1 MSNLQSNEKH
11 LADKLRQAP
20 VPDVDRSWE
29 QMRELLDREMPEA
42 VAGGWAGNK
51 RWWWMGITA
60 ALIMGALWLT
70 QQLNERDQ
78 KTVAVEQPA
87 DTQAA
92 ADTKN
97 NEETAG
103 NTSRQSSDKS
113 SADNSINTT
122 NPTNTNNS
130 PAQNS
135 VAAPL
140 AASENTAVEINEARG
155 TTSTVKKSG
164 TSVALDQS
172 SENKTTNQ
180 PAAAQRSFE
189 RNNKNGNKKAGA
201 QEMLVSSRTSQVWK
215 QQPDQAAYGTTNK
228 TDRTKNRALA
238 KNINT
243 GVIGGSDA
251 ALNESSEEFGS
262 TREAFIAGVEQSGNK
277 FSPSDEFDNINV
289 SASDAI
295 AVSGKTDKA
304 YLKQL
309 RKKMIKED
317 NRRMSKAGM
326 RGNFGDDGREIT
338 FAAGITLPQSF
349 ALGQQQSSPY
359 SVSGKTSRF
368 MDYLPAPFF
377 QYHVN
382 NKLFLQTE
390 FHFQSP
396 QYTNR
401 LLLASSST
409 EPATNVRLEKN
420 VYLEK
425 LYYFNI
431 PFNVYYTPAKNFSVG
446 SGLQYSSLLSGV
458 ASFEEKRVEGQTTS
472 GYQSVTRRFKDD
484 SVAAKFA
491 PSEWRYQFDANYYFK
506 RFTLGLRYNQALRD
520 FVSLP
525 AAPGLPATQ
534 DRNKSFLLYLR
545 FNIWEERKKE

>member
-42 VAGGWAGNK
+42 AAAGWAGNK

-60 ALIMGALWLT
+60 ALIMAALWLT

-78 KTVAVEQPA
+78 KGVAVKQSA
-87 DTQAA
+87 GKQAA
-92 ADTKN
+92 VTSTGKEQTEGSDNTKGTTSN
-97 NEETAG
+97 NKSSNNSSG
-103 NTSRQSSDKS
+103 NT
-113 SADNSINTT
+113 SINTT
-122 NPTNTNNS
+122 NTTE
-130 PAQNS
+130 QETT
-135 VAAPL
+135 APSSTP
-140 AASENTAVEINEARG
+140 SENTGVETSAATAANARPSEASPKNVSGQQEAAKRIFAGKNKYHTVKSGARETLAYTPAPYTRKQQTNQAAPVTSNKSDRNSKEYTKHTNAGGIVTFDVEAKEALTSAREAR
-155 TTSTVKKSG
+155 TAF
-164 TSVALDQS
+164 VAGIEQ
-172 SENKTTNQ
+172 
-180 PAAAQRSFE
+180 ARS
-189 RNNKNGNKKAGA
+189 K
-201 QEMLVSSRTSQVWK
+201 LT
-215 QQPDQAAYGTTNK
+215 
-228 TDRTKNRALA
+228 
-238 KNINT
+238 
-243 GVIGGSDA
+243 
-251 ALNESSEEFGS
+251 
-262 TREAFIAGVEQSGNK
+262 
-277 FSPSDEFDNINV
+277 PSDEFE
-289 SASDAI
+289 SPAI
-295 AVSGKTDKA
+295 AAYHAMAVSGKTDKA

-326 RGNFGDDGREIT
+326 RGSFGDDGRDIT

-349 ALGQQQSSPY
+349 ALGQQQSSAY

-377 QYHVN
+377 QYHLN

-390 FHFQSP
+390 LHFQSP
-396 QYTNR
+396 QYTSR

-409 EPATNVRLEKN
+409 QPATNVRLEKN

-431 PFNVYYTPAKNFSVG
+431 PFNVYYTPAKNFAVG
-446 SGLQYSSLLSGV
+446 TGLQYSSLLSGV
-458 ASFEEKRVEGQTTS
+458 ASFEERRVEGQTTS

-520 FVSLP
+520 FVDLP
-525 AAPGLPATQ
+525 AAPGLPSTQ